1 MAERGRLAR
10 PPAEAPR
17 YSVVIP
23 TFQRRDQVVAAVTD
37 AGRLEYDRGLEV
49 IVVVDGSTDG
59 TAAALR
65 ALSLPV
71 PLRVVEQDNAGRARA
86 CNVGAQAAHGEI
98 LLFLDDDMRVAP
110 GLLHAHDRA
119 YDGGADAVMGHI
131 PLHPDVPL
139 DFLSRGV
146 AEWAERRAERLS
158 EPGAVLTVADL
169 VTGQFSIPRA
179 LFERLG
185 GYDEQFNRGGSF
197 GREDTDFGHRLLE
210 GGHRLVFAPDAVS
223 WQVYRVRPA
232 AYLRQWHQAG
242 RADVTYLRKYPDQFE
257 QIYRSRRPNRR
268 WNRLVFRPLARV
280 PVAARLVA
288 AVCRPAVVALVTR
301 RPDDER
307 ARRWFFRMRSLEYWR
322 GVQAAGGFPRAEVR
336 LRVLCYHAVRDL
348 SGAAVLS
355 EYGVPATLLERQL
368 RAVRRAGYRFVTTA
382 EVLRWLDGGGL
393 PRRPV
398 LVTFD
403 DGYVDLAT
411 EALPV
416 LDAEGV
422 PAAVF
427 AVSALLGGTNEWDQ
441 AIGAPALELLD
452 AKQLA
457 ELVPHGIDIG
467 GHGRTHRPLRS
478 LPPDQLEQ
486 ETHGAV
492 AELVAQGLP
501 TPRVFS
507 YPHGE
512 YDAAACAAV
521 RDAGMEAAFTVRPGL
536 VTRSGAE
543 RFALP
548 RIEVFRRDGAG
559 LRFVMT
565 VVLARRPGKRA
576 RRLARRVR
584 RYGSRSAPA
593 RRLRRLAR
601 GATPR
606 PRSRRR

>member
-1 MAERGRLAR
+1 
-10 PPAEAPR
+10 
-17 YSVVIP
+17 
-23 TFQRRDQVVAAVTD
+23 
-37 AGRLEYDRGLEV
+37 
-49 IVVVDGSTDG
+49 
-59 TAAALR
+59 
-65 ALSLPV
+65 
-71 PLRVVEQDNAGRARA
+71 
-86 CNVGAQAAHGEI
+86 
-98 LLFLDDDMRVAP
+98 
-110 GLLHAHDRA
+110 
-119 YDGGADAVMGHI
+119 
-131 PLHPDVPL
+131 
-139 DFLSRGV
+139 
-146 AEWAERRAERLS
+146 
-158 EPGAVLTVADL
+158 LTVADL

-422 PAAVF
+422 PAVVF
-427 AVSALLGGTNEWDQ
+427 AVSALLGGTAWHRHRRPRSDPPTV
-441 AIGAPALELLD
+441 AVPA
-452 AKQLA
+452 AGPA
-457 ELVPHGIDIG
+457 RAGNPWR
-467 GHGRTHRPLRS
+467 GRRAR
-478 LPPDQLEQ
+478 
-486 ETHGAV
+486 
-492 AELVAQGLP
+492 
-501 TPRVFS
+501 
-507 YPHGE
+507 
-512 YDAAACAAV
+512 
-521 RDAGMEAAFTVRPGL
+521 
-536 VTRSGAE
+536 
-543 RFALP
+543 
-548 RIEVFRRDGAG
+548 GAG
-559 LRFVMT
+559 AAYAAS
-565 VVLARRPGKRA
+565 VLLP
-576 RRLARRVR
+576 ARRVR
-584 RYGSRSAPA
+584 RCG
-593 RRLRRLAR
+593 LRRGPRCRDGSGVHGAAGPGDAFRCRAFRASAHR
-601 GATPR
+601 GLPA
-606 PRSRRR
+606 